1 MIYGKYI
8 AALCMPRIHDAT
20 NHKFIASLSESLV
33 ARNFRLLV
41 YSTPSDMYWNSI
53 DEQGE
58 KTVFSLINYDITDVV
73 IVHDEIIKNKD
84 VVLSIIDAA
93 KSHNKPVITIGDH
106 YDGCANVKFDYC
118 KGFEQMVRHVLK
130 DHGITDFHH
139 IAGIK
144 GNQFSEERTEIV
156 RKVAAELD
164 VPFGDEDISYGQ
176 FWSQPTEEAVEAL
189 FVRRRRLPQ
198 ALICANDTMAIT
210 AINVLKKHNIRIPE
224 DIIVTGFDGINEI
237 KYCVPRV
244 TTCLCNNEQLAGKV
258 AEMAERYV
266 KGEAVQEHEFVTPVL
281 QKSESC
287 GCVNTTRIN
296 PSEEL
301 TYINNSFFRFQSEEE
316 HMFRMMSRII
326 GCESYTE
333 AVGIMDQYD
342 FYDMVIALNPEC
354 TDPTVNPLSQT
365 SDSGFGETVKLIY
378 NTNIPL
384 NGRIEEMHTMELHP
398 DLEDILT
405 ECEEPL
411 IFFSLNYMG
420 TTMGYICFN
429 YHNYDIQNYYKA
441 SQTVNTLNSAF
452 GAFRAMK
459 YQHYL
464 SEKIEEMYRCDSL
477 THLLNR
483 MALRNSYPDLLEK
496 SCGKLTVV
504 FADLDDLKTIND
516 KYGHDDGDFAICSV
530 ADALKTSCPDEA
542 LCVRWG
548 GDEMVAVIPGDHSS
562 GTIHDDIN
570 AYLQRINAESGK
582 EYVISTSVGVMTFDV
597 DSSTEFEDM
606 VRAADQLMYRE
617 KNRKKERRKVTL

>member
-1 MIYGKYI
+1 
-8 AALCMPRIHDAT
+8 MPRIHDAT
-20 NHKFIASLSESLV
+20 NHKFIASLSESFV
-33 ARNFRLLV
+33 SRNFRLLV

-58 KTVFSLINYDITDVV
+58 KTVFSLINYDITDVI

-164 VPFGDEDISYGQ
+164 IPFGDEDISYGQ

-198 ALICANDTMAIT
+198 ALICANDAMAIT

-244 TTCLCNNEQLAGKV
+244 TTCLCNNEQLAGRV

-301 TYINNSFFRFQSEEE
+301 TYINNSFCRFQSEEE
-316 HMFRMMSRII
+316 QMFRMMSRII

-333 AVGIMDQYD
+333 AAGIMDQYD

-378 NTNIPL
+378 NTNHPL

-411 IFFSLNYMG
+411 IFYSLNYMG
-420 TTMGYICFN
+420 TPIGYICFN
-429 YHNYDIQNYYKA
+429 YHDFDIQNYYKA
-441 SQTVNTLNSAF
+441 SQIVNTLNSAF

-496 SCGKLTVV
+496 SRGKLTVV

>member
-1 MIYGKYI
+1 
-8 AALCMPRIHDAT
+8 
-20 NHKFIASLSESLV
+20 
-33 ARNFRLLV
+33 
-41 YSTPSDMYWNSI
+41 
-53 DEQGE
+53 
-58 KTVFSLINYDITDVV
+58 
-73 IVHDEIIKNKD
+73 
-84 VVLSIIDAA
+84 
-93 KSHNKPVITIGDH
+93 
-106 YDGCANVKFDYC
+106 
-118 KGFEQMVRHVLK
+118 
-130 DHGITDFHH
+130 
-139 IAGIK
+139 
-144 GNQFSEERTEIV
+144 
-156 RKVAAELD
+156 
-164 VPFGDEDISYGQ
+164 
-176 FWSQPTEEAVEAL
+176 
-189 FVRRRRLPQ
+189 
-198 ALICANDTMAIT
+198 
-210 AINVLKKHNIRIPE
+210 
-224 DIIVTGFDGINEI
+224 
-237 KYCVPRV
+237 
-244 TTCLCNNEQLAGKV
+244 
-258 AEMAERYV
+258 
-266 KGEAVQEHEFVTPVL
+266 
-281 QKSESC
+281 
-287 GCVNTTRIN
+287 
-296 PSEEL
+296 
-301 TYINNSFFRFQSEEE
+301 
-316 HMFRMMSRII
+316 MFRMMSRII

-333 AVGIMDQYD
+333 AAGIMDQYD

-378 NTNIPL
+378 NTNHPL

-411 IFFSLNYMG
+411 IFYSLNYMG
-420 TTMGYICFN
+420 TPIGYICFN
-429 YHNYDIQNYYKA
+429 YHDFDIQNYYKA
-441 SQTVNTLNSAF
+441 SQIVNTLNSAF

-496 SCGKLTVV
+496 SRGKLTVV

>member
-1 MIYGKYI
+1 
-8 AALCMPRIHDAT
+8 MPRIHDAT
-20 NHKFIASLSESLV
+20 NHKFIASLSESFV
-33 ARNFRLLV
+33 SRNFRLLV

-58 KTVFSLINYDITDVV
+58 KTVFSLINYDITDVI

-164 VPFGDEDISYGQ
+164 IPFGDEDISYGQ

-384 NGRIEEMHTMELHP
+384 NGRIEEMHTKELHP

-411 IFFSLNYMG
+411 IFYSLNYMG

-429 YHNYDIQNYYKA
+429 YHDYDIQNYYKA
-441 SQTVNTLNSAF
+441 SQIVNTLNSAF

-496 SCGKLTVV
+496 SRGKLTVV